1 MARWIPRRRR
11 IYDLSGFLRRLD
23 GGCPVKMGASCG
35 PAAPDF
41 PDLPRP
47 AGVGRTQPRC
57 YAARDSAD
65 GRRLPRLPSSA
76 SGARWTP
83 FFTGQPP
90 SRLHNLQCDQN
101 TYRRRK
107 CTPGIQSADH
117 LQPTTTPQSQALG
130 RQVCCAPSDHAAQP
144 ERLGRQAS
152 RMFERHDCRTTGPT
166 PRVREAPQTFRLQGE
181 PGNAG
186 PQGAARNTPDVPGP
200 LRTHDGQSHA
210 NDRSSRLPAP
220 FLHKPHQ
227 MHYSFIFIAATPS
240 KTAIRSLAPF
250 TASAPPVTECQISRK

>member
-1 MARWIPRRRR
+1 
-11 IYDLSGFLRRLD
+11 
-23 GGCPVKMGASCG
+23 
-35 PAAPDF
+35 
-41 PDLPRP
+41 
-47 AGVGRTQPRC
+47 
-57 YAARDSAD
+57 
-65 GRRLPRLPSSA
+65 
-76 SGARWTP
+76 
-83 FFTGQPP
+83 
-90 SRLHNLQCDQN
+90 
-101 TYRRRK
+101 
-107 CTPGIQSADH
+107 
-117 LQPTTTPQSQALG
+117 
-130 RQVCCAPSDHAAQP
+130 QP

-186 PQGAARNTPDVPGP
+186 PQGAARN
-200 LRTHDGQSHA
+200 A